1 MPAADREV
9 PPIEWPTVLLCL
21 VIYGGWVA
29 LTWFWQ
35 ALPMAVIVVLGGWLV
50 AWFMSLQHE
59 LLHGHPT
66 RHQGLNDALGF
77 APLVLWLP
85 YARYKHLHL
94 VHHRDEQLTDPALD
108 PESGYVGAADWAE
121 KGRFGRWLHLATVT
135 FVGRLLV
142 APWRSAF
149 GLWRGDAARIVAG
162 DGELAR
168 IWLVHLGG
176 VAILIGWLKL
186 CGISPLA
193 YALLVAWP
201 ATGLAKLRSL
211 AEHREAERV
220 EDRTAIVEHGGAL
233 GLLFLYNNLHVVHHA
248 QPGLPWYRLPAAW
261 AEQKPAILA
270 RWHGPY
276 YRNYRAVFA
285 RWFITP
291 HNHGPRRLPVGGG

>member
-1 MPAADREV
+1 M
-9 PPIEWPTVLLCL
+9 EWPTVLLCA
-21 VIYGGWVA
+21 VIYGGWFA
-29 LTWFWQ
+29 LTWFWH
-35 ALPMAVIVVLGGWLV
+35 ALPAVAIVALGGWVV

-66 RHQGLNDALGF
+66 RHQWLNDALGF

-108 PESGYVGAADWAE
+108 PESAYVGAADWATM
-121 KGRFGRWLHLATVT
+121 GPFGRWLHLATVT
-135 FVGRLLV
+135 FVGRLVV
-142 APWRSAF
+142 APWRSAW
-149 GLWRGDAARIVAG
+149 GLWRGDAAKILAG
-162 DGELAR
+162 DGALAR
-168 IWLVHLGG
+168 IWLVHLAG
-176 VAILIGWLKL
+176 VAVLIGWLRF

-233 GLLFLYNNLHVVHHA
+233 GLLFLYNNLHVVHHERPA
-248 QPGLPWYRLPAAW
+248 LPWYWLPAAW
-261 AEQKPAILA
+261 AEEKQAILA
-270 RWHGPY
+270 
-276 YRNYRAVFA
+276 
-285 RWFITP
+285 
-291 HNHGPRRLPVGGG
+291 